1 MSNLSNIERFIEVYD
16 GTAIGESVKNMLENE
31 TDLKYIC
38 EYAGI
43 EFEDESDD

>member
-1 MSNLSNIERFIEVYD
+1 MSNLSNIERFVEIYD

-43 EFEDESDD
+43 IYNEEDN